1 MNANQTLQDSLG
13 NQVALFPLDRLHITQ
28 GENGSYSHQGS
39 LAIDFIGSTTLYP
52 YYAPFDCTLKWK
64 ASDGSGYIYQSNS
77 PVRWV
82 NGSLAYACVY
92 VGHDNT
98 DYTVGRQVNQGQ
110 LLGRT
115 GTRGNVT
122 GDHLHLEVS
131 QGEYLGMTQNSYGV
145 WVLKNQV
152 SMVQLFDV
160 RDTVRVNDY
169 GYSWMEYNGGVVPP
183 TQRKGLPVWLMGAR

>member
-1 MNANQTLQDSLG
+1 MLPNQTLIDTLG

-52 YYAPFDCTLKWK
+52 YYAPVDLKLV
-64 ASDGSGYIYQSNS
+64 SVTPSGYIYQSKN

-82 NGSLAYACVY
+82 NNYLEHFCMWV
-92 VGHDNT
+92 VHDNNET
-98 DYTVGRQVNQGQ
+98 YSIGREVNQGQ
-110 LLGRT
+110 FLGKT

-131 QGEYLGMTQNSYGV
+131 QGTYVGIEQNSQGV

-160 RDTVRVNDY
+160 RNTVRVNDY